1 MCLPCSK
8 PFGWRAAYSA
18 GNWRHLP
25 TGCSAYGP
33 TKMRVGFIKVNHNG
47 WWICKLP
54 KCCCDRWRLDFPI
67 CHRGV
72 RPSPPSR
79 STRSSTS
86 WTRFQLPTCNACTLK
101 PTRSLSTVQTESRAL
116 GIDPRHLPIPLVAS
130 EWQLVPSSL
139 AQSHQ
144 LPVNYRRRHDQHH
157 HDGAQDDGDDGVFR
171 QSCRHNSWPP
181 KRKKKKM
188 YQTGKV
194 CGISSIRTPATRPE
208 SSILQQCHLRAPFDL
223 WQNSTT
229 MAFFRVAPN
238 FTTLLSIPCK
248 QKKNR
253 NGWQY
258 SGSKISDDINQRGW
272 GGSVRR
278 NNSNVQ
284 PNALNSKTCDAHLRY
299 PKK

>member
-25 TGCSAYGP
+25 TGCSAYARP
-33 TKMRVGFIKVNHNG
+33 KMRVRFIKVNQNR

-67 CHRGV
+67 CRRARLVH
-72 RPSPPSR
+72 PSWPSR

-130 EWQLVPSSL
+130 EWQLVPPSL

-229 MAFFRVAPN
+229 MATR
-238 FTTLLSIPCK
+238 LLPSRSKFHDPPLHPVQTKKK
-248 QKKNR
+248 QK
-253 NGWQY
+253 WMA
-258 SGSKISDDINQRGW
+258 IQR
-272 GGSVRR
+272 
-278 NNSNVQ
+278 Q
-284 PNALNSKTCDAHLRY
+284 
-299 PKK
+299 

>member
-130 EWQLVPSSL
+130 EWQLAVITGTITSITCKLPQTSRSAPPRRSSRRWWRWRIPAELSTQFMAAQKKEEKNVSNRQSVRNLIDPHPRYAARIINPSTVPLACTIWFMAKLNDNGHPSSSESL
-139 AQSHQ
+139 QISRPSSPSRA
-144 LPVNYRRRHDQHH
+144 N
-157 HDGAQDDGDDGVFR
+157 
-171 QSCRHNSWPP
+171 
-181 KRKKKKM
+181 KKKQK
-188 YQTGKV
+188 
-194 CGISSIRTPATRPE
+194 
-208 SSILQQCHLRAPFDL
+208 
-223 WQNSTT
+223 W
-229 MAFFRVAPN
+229 MA
-238 FTTLLSIPCK
+238 I
-248 QKKNR
+248 
-253 NGWQY
+253 
-258 SGSKISDDINQRGW
+258 QR
-272 GGSVRR
+272 
-278 NNSNVQ
+278 Q
-284 PNALNSKTCDAHLRY
+284 
-299 PKK
+299 